1 MKIEILGGTSPRLY
15 KLVAPLVMNAAVLRQ
30 NDNYPYKTSQRHEW
44 LLALDDEDENKISG
58 FFPVERREGYAYI
71 NNYYLSAEAEE
82 SVFAGTYREIHRD
95 VCPDGSAG
103 RRCPYA

>member
-71 NNYYLSAEAEE
+71 NNYYLSPEAEE
-82 SVFAGTYREIHRD
+82 PEKGPENGDAE
-95 VCPDGSAG
+95 
-103 RRCPYA
+103 